1 MVAGVVWALCAAVCM
16 GTATVLQALGA
27 RRVAAARGD
36 GGAHGDAGARD
47 RGRTVVEVLRGWPFL
62 AGAGLDTL
70 GFAAQV
76 VALRL
81 APVFL
86 VEAAVAASLAVT
98 AVAGTLVLGLR
109 PRRAEWAAV
118 AVVCLGLATLAV
130 SAGRAGD
137 GDGDTSLRVA
147 VLVASVLVVAG
158 GWVVGGRLRR
168 GRTVVL
174 GAAAGL
180 SFGLTAIAVR
190 LLPDTTVLG
199 VPAQP
204 SAYAVV
210 VSGLGGYL
218 LLVQALQ
225 SGSVTAATA
234 AMVICETVW
243 PGVFGVVWLGDS
255 TRDGYAWSAV
265 LGFVA
270 CVTGGVAL
278 ARFGEAGEGG
288 ETAGAQGAGEATS
301 RAVGGDPEA
310 K

>member
-1 MVAGVVWALCAAVCM
+1 MVAGVAWALCAAVCM
-16 GTATVLQALGA
+16 GTATVLQALSARRAAAAKGAGGA
-27 RRVAAARGD
+27 RG
-36 GGAHGDAGARD
+36 
-47 RGRTVVEVLRGWPFL
+47 RGRSVVEVLRGWPFL

-81 APVFL
+81 VPLFL

-98 AVAGTLVLGLR
+98 AVGGTVVLGLR
-109 PRRAEWAAV
+109 LRRAEWSAV

-137 GDGDTSLRVA
+137 GHGDTGLRVA

-168 GRTVVL
+168 GRAVVL

-190 LLPDTTVLG
+190 LLPDATVPAVL
-199 VPAQP
+199 AQP

-243 PGVFGVVWLGDS
+243 PGVFGVAWLGDS
-255 TRDGYAWSAV
+255 TRDGYEWLAV
-265 LGFVA
+265 AGFVG
-270 CVTGGVAL
+270 CVGGGVAL
-278 ARFGEAGEGG
+278 ARFGEAGESGG
-288 ETAGAQGAGEATS
+288 SGDSGDFGEATS
-301 RAVGGDPEA
+301 GPSAATER
-310 K
+310 

>member
-1 MVAGVVWALCAAVCM
+1 MVVGVVFALCAAVCM

-27 RRVAAARGD
+27 RRATPR
-36 GGAHGDAGARD
+36 DAGRG

-62 AGAGLDTL
+62 AGAGLDTA

-81 APVFL
+81 VPLFL

-98 AVAGTLVLGLR
+98 AVVGTAVLGLR
-109 PRRAEWAAV
+109 LRRAEWGAV
-118 AVVCLGLATLAV
+118 ALVCLGLATLAV
-130 SAGRAGD
+130 SAGRTGD
-137 GDGDTSLRVA
+137 GHGDLGLRVA

-158 GWVVGGRLRR
+158 GWVLGGRLRR
-168 GRTVVL
+168 GRAVVL

-190 LLPDTTVLG
+190 LLPDAT
-199 VPAQP
+199 VPAILAQP
-204 SAYAVV
+204 AAYAVV

-243 PGVFGVVWLGDS
+243 PGVFGVVCLGDS
-255 TRDGYAWSAV
+255 TRAGYEWLAV
-265 LGFVA
+265 TRARRAATLPGPV
-270 CVTGGVAL
+270 VTW
-278 ARFGEAGEGG
+278 
-288 ETAGAQGAGEATS
+288 
-301 RAVGGDPEA
+301 
-310 K
+310 

>member
-1 MVAGVVWALCAAVCM
+1 MSH
-16 GTATVLQALGA
+16 LQALGA

-36 GGAHGDAGARD
+36 GGARE

-98 AVAGTLVLGLR
+98 AVAGTVVLGLR

-118 AVVCLGLATLAV
+118 AVVVLGLATLAV

-137 GDGDTSLRVA
+137 GDGDTALRVA

-168 GRTVVL
+168 GRAVVL

-180 SFGLTAIAVR
+180 S
-190 LLPDTTVLG
+190 
-199 VPAQP
+199 
-204 SAYAVV
+204 SASPRSPYACCRTPR
-210 VSGLGGYL
+210 S
-218 LLVQALQ
+218 
-225 SGSVTAATA
+225 SGS
-234 AMVICETVW
+234 W
-243 PGVFGVVWLGDS
+243 PS
-255 TRDGYAWSAV
+255 RRRTPSSSPASAGTSCSSR
-265 LGFVA
+265 LSSP
-270 CVTGGVAL
+270 
-278 ARFGEAGEGG
+278 AR
-288 ETAGAQGAGEATS
+288 
-301 RAVGGDPEA
+301 
-310 K
+310 

>member
-1 MVAGVVWALCAAVCM
+1 MVAGAVWALCAAVCM

-27 RRVAAARGD
+27 RRAAAE
-36 GGAHGDAGARD
+36 GARS
-47 RGRTVVEVLRGWPFL
+47 RGRVVAKALRGWPFL

-76 VALRL
+76 GALRL
-81 APVFL
+81 VPLFL
-86 VEAAVAASLAVT
+86 VEAFVAASLAVT
-98 AVAGTLVLGLR
+98 AVVGTAVLGLR
-109 PRRAEWAAV
+109 PRRAEWVAV
-118 AVVCLGLATLAV
+118 VVVCLGLVTLAV
-130 SAGRAGD
+130 SAGHDGP
-137 GDGDTSLRVA
+137 GDGDTPLRVA
-147 VLVASVLVVAG
+147 MLVASLLVVG
-158 GWVVGGRLRR
+158 VGWMLGGRLRR

-190 LLPDTTVLG
+190 LLPDATVPEVFG
-199 VPAQP
+199 NPA
-204 SAYAVV
+204 AYAIV

-243 PGVFGVVWLGDS
+243 PGVFGVAWLGDT
-255 TRDGYAWSAV
+255 TREGYGWLAV
-265 LGFVA
+265 TGFVC
-270 CVTGGVAL
+270 CVGGGVAL
-278 ARFGEAGEGG
+278 ARFGEAGEEEGARGG
-288 ETAGAQGAGEATS
+288 DLP
-301 RAVGGDPEA
+301 AVGGDDRE

>member
-1 MVAGVVWALCAAVCM
+1 MVAGVAWALCAAVCM

-27 RRVAAARGD
+27 RRAAARESV
-36 GGAHGDAGARD
+36 GDARG

-62 AGAGLDTL
+62 AGAGLDTV

-81 APVFL
+81 VPLFL

-98 AVAGTLVLGLR
+98 AVVGTAVLGLR
-109 PRRAEWAAV
+109 LRRAEWGAV
-118 AVVCLGLATLAV
+118 VVVCLGLATLAV
-130 SAGRAGD
+130 SAGHAGD
-137 GDGDTSLRVA
+137 GHGDIGLRVA

-168 GRTVVL
+168 GRAVVL

-180 SFGLTAIAVR
+180 GFGLTAIAVR
-190 LLPDTTVLG
+190 LLPDATVPG
-199 VPAQP
+199 VLAQP

-243 PGVFGVVWLGDS
+243 PGVFGVAWLGDG
-255 TRDGYAWSAV
+255 TRDGYEWLAV
-265 LGFVA
+265 AGFVC
-270 CVTGGVAL
+270 CVGGGVAL

-288 ETAGAQGAGEATS
+288 GEA
-301 RAVGGDPEA
+301 RRGGGEAGPGGAPGGDSVP
-310 K
+310 

>member
-1 MVAGVVWALCAAVCM
+1 MVAGVAWALCAAVCM

-27 RRVAAARGD
+27 RRTAAAEGVGGAAGATGAEGAGAARG
-36 GGAHGDAGARD
+36 

-70 GFAAQV
+70 GFGAQV

-81 APVFL
+81 VPLFL
-86 VEAAVAASLAVT
+86 VEAAVASSLAVT
-98 AVAGTLVLGLR
+98 AVVGTAVLGLR
-109 PRRAEWAAV
+109 LRWAEWGAV

-130 SAGRAGD
+130 AAGREGD
-137 GDGDTSLRVA
+137 GHGGTGLRVA

-158 GWVVGGRLRR
+158 GWAVGGRLRR
-168 GRTVVL
+168 GRAVVL

-190 LLPDTTVLG
+190 LLPEDVTVLG

-204 SAYAVV
+204 AAYAVV

-243 PGVFGVVWLGDS
+243 PGVFGVAWLGDS
-255 TRDGYAWSAV
+255 TRDGYAWLAV
-265 LGFVA
+265 LGFA
-270 CVTGGVAL
+270 GCVGGGVAL
-278 ARFGEAGEGG
+278 ARFGEAE
-288 ETAGAQGAGEATS
+288 
-301 RAVGGDPEA
+301 
-310 K
+310 